1 MTKGISYIINMCV
14 AAVAVGL
21 IFMMSAHGA
30 EAKAKEKVTF
40 DIAQVEVQPTAN
52 WSEKQLKKLV
62 PELEKEK
69 VDLKKLSHQVQLT
82 NESKAVKLNAD
93 LQPLEDGKFKAVLT
107 AEEQKTESVAVNVN
121 NTGNYYTG
129 NWRMSA
135 TFMEK
140 NLTGVSDSLGVAYV
154 TSPGHWED
162 VKQAAMVYRA
172 ILPRAGDSLYI
183 SASWSDV
190 DLGNIGNFGG
200 IGVGATGRGT
210 TIAAHYQHNI
220 KYTSSHKQILDF
232 GVDQKSYRNATNYDY
247 LGTRIDD
254 DINYDVALASVT
266 YVDIHKKDR
275 EFLAWNVGY
284 STNLTDDDGFKRNR
298 ANSDGH
304 FHLFK
309 AGFNYQ
315 TRTKNDWILGFR
327 LNGQYTNDN
336 VVTTEQFGVGG
347 LASVRG
353 FKERVAYADK
363 GLQGSFEIYTP
374 EIGKHSRFVIFTDC
388 AYLSNNDPRR
398 GELDSDHIGSY
409 GLGYRYYD
417 KKGGWSVSVDYAHA
431 YSNVD
436 GARDNLR
443 PWHVSFTKEF

>member
-21 IFMMSAHGA
+21 IFMMSAHGT

-162 VKQAAMVYRA
+162 AGGHG
-172 ILPRAGDSLYI
+172 LPCHPAPCR
-183 SASWSDV
+183 
-190 DLGNIGNFGG
+190 
-200 IGVGATGRGT
+200 
-210 TIAAHYQHNI
+210 
-220 KYTSSHKQILDF
+220 
-232 GVDQKSYRNATNYDY
+232 
-247 LGTRIDD
+247 
-254 DINYDVALASVT
+254 
-266 YVDIHKKDR
+266 
-275 EFLAWNVGY
+275 
-284 STNLTDDDGFKRNR
+284 
-298 ANSDGH
+298 
-304 FHLFK
+304 
-309 AGFNYQ
+309 
-315 TRTKNDWILGFR
+315 
-327 LNGQYTNDN
+327 
-336 VVTTEQFGVGG
+336 
-347 LASVRG
+347 
-353 FKERVAYADK
+353 
-363 GLQGSFEIYTP
+363 
-374 EIGKHSRFVIFTDC
+374 
-388 AYLSNNDPRR
+388 
-398 GELDSDHIGSY
+398 
-409 GLGYRYYD
+409 
-417 KKGGWSVSVDYAHA
+417 
-431 YSNVD
+431 
-436 GARDNLR
+436 
-443 PWHVSFTKEF
+443 